1 MATTTAT
8 ITLSSADLL
17 GDNLSLSSTTTLYE
31 MGTTIGLTQY
41 EMGRVLIPSSN
52 TNSILIKATAAG
64 AGDSS
69 KVYVA
74 NKNTDVTHYVV
85 ISINSVELGRL
96 YSGDWMFIPWSQS
109 TTTVGES
116 TVRHDIEIFCP
127 TTASGTH
134 PNGAGNPTADIE
146 YMVFNQG
153 KTFVAA
159 A

>member
-8 ITLSSADLL
+8 ITLASADLL
-17 GDNLSLSSTTTLYE
+17 SDNLSLSSTTTLYDAN
-31 MGTTIGLTQY
+31 TTTGLTQY
-41 EMGRVLIPSSN
+41 EMGRVLIPSSD

-69 KVYVA
+69 KVYIA
-74 NKNTDVTHYVV
+74 NKNTDVTQFVV

-109 TTTVGES
+109 ATT
-116 TVRHDIEIFCP
+116 HDIEIFCP
-127 TTASGTH
+127 TTASATH

>member
-8 ITLSSADLL
+8 ITLASADLL
-17 GDNLSLSSTTTLYE
+17 GDNLSLSSTTTLYDA
-31 MGTTIGLTQY
+31 GTTIGLTQY

-109 TTTVGES
+109 ATT
-116 TVRHDIEIFCP
+116 HDIEIYCP
-127 TTASGTH
+127 AALATTC
-134 PNGAGNPTADIE
+134 DVE

>member
-17 GDNLSLSSTTTLYE
+17 SDNLSLSSTTTLYDA
-31 MGTTIGLTQY
+31 GTTTGLTQY
-41 EMGRVLIPSSN
+41 EMGRVLIPSSD
-52 TNSILIKATAAG
+52 TNVVLINATAAG

-69 KVYVA
+69 RVYIA

-85 ISINSVELGRL
+85 ISIDGVVLGRL
-96 YSGDWMFIPWSQS
+96 YSGDWMFIPWSQAD
-109 TTTVGES
+109 TD
-116 TVRHDIEIFCP
+116 HDIEIYCP
-127 TTASGTH
+127 AVLATTC
-134 PNGAGNPTADIE
+134 DVE

-159 A
+159 